1 MCNFVLSI
9 KGSPTLRPADPF
21 DPVEDAKLLR
31 KAMKGFGTDNDAVIA
46 ILCHRSNDQI
56 QRIKLDYKTNF
67 GRDLV
72 DDIKSETSGN
82 YCAVLCALLLP
93 RLDYYVKELNDAMA
107 GLGTDEDALV
117 ETLCSLSNYEIAAI
131 RHHYKQVYFK
141 DLEAELI
148 SETSGH
154 FKRLLVALCTGGR
167 DESGVVDAQ
176 VAQADATALL
186 RAGELRAGTDESTFN
201 MVLCQRNYGQIR
213 AICDEY
219 QRLTG
224 HTLVKAIEK
233 EFSGDIR
240 DGLVAI
246 VQCMSNKAEFFAQR
260 LHKSMAGLGTTDSQL
275 IRVLVM
281 RAEVDLADVKVAFEQ
296 LYGKSLRS
304 WIKGDTSGH
313 YKHALYHL
321 IGETA
326 SS

>member
-1 MCNFVLSI
+1 
-9 KGSPTLRPADPF
+9 
-21 DPVEDAKLLR
+21 
-31 KAMKGFGTDNDAVIA
+31 MKGFGTDEAGLIAV
-46 ILCHRSNDQI
+46 LCHRSNDQI
-56 QRIKLDYKTNF
+56 QRIKLDYKTHF
-67 GRDLV
+67 GRDLLEDV
-72 DDIKSETSGN
+72 RSETSGKFET
-82 YCAVLCALLLP
+82 VLCALLLP

-117 ETLCSLSNYEIAAI
+117 EILCSLSNYEIQAI
-131 RHHYKQVYFK
+131 KHHYKQVYYK
-141 DLEAELI
+141 DLEAELM

-154 FKRLLVALCTGGR
+154 FKRLLVSLCTGGR
-167 DESGVVDAQ
+167 DESGQVDVQA
-176 VAQADATALL
+176 AQADATALL

-201 MVLCQRNYGQIR
+201 SVLCQRGYGQIR
-213 AICDEY
+213 AVCDEY

-233 EFSGDIR
+233 EFSGDIC
-240 DGLVAI
+240 DGLVAV

-281 RAEVDLADVKVAFEQ
+281 RAEVDLADVKAEFER

-313 YKHALYHL
+313 YKHALYAL
-321 IGETA
+321 IGEA
-326 SS
+326 PSS

>member
-1 MCNFVLSI
+1 
-9 KGSPTLRPADPF
+9 
-21 DPVEDAKLLR
+21 
-31 KAMKGFGTDNDAVIA
+31 MKGFGTDEAGLIAV
-46 ILCHRSNDQI
+46 LCHRTNDQI
-56 QRIKLDYKTNF
+56 QRIKLDYKTHF
-67 GRDLV
+67 GRDLLEDV
-72 DDIKSETSGN
+72 RSETSGKFET
-82 YCAVLCALLLP
+82 VLCALLLP
-93 RLDYYVKELNDAMA
+93 RLDFYVKELNDAMA

-117 ETLCSLSNYEIAAI
+117 EILCSLSNYEIQAI
-131 RHHYKQVYFK
+131 KHHYKQVYYK

-154 FKRLLVALCTGGR
+154 FKRLLVSLCTGGR
-167 DESGVVDAQ
+167 DESGHVDVQA
-176 VAQADATALL
+176 AQADATALL

-201 MVLCQRNYGQIR
+201 AVLCQRGYGQIR
-213 AICDEY
+213 AVCDEY

-224 HTLVKAIEK
+224 HSLVKAIEN

-240 DGLVAI
+240 DGLVAV

-281 RAEVDLADVKVAFEQ
+281 RAEVDLADVKAEFER

-313 YKHALYHL
+313 YKHALYAL
-321 IGETA
+321 IGEA
-326 SS
+326 PSS